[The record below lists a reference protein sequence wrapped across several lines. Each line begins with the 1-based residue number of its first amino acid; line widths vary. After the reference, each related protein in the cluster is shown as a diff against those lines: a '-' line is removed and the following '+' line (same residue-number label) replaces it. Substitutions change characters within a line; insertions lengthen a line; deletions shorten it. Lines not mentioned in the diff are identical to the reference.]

1 MTVCCCDD
9 LLPFEELFIRK
20 KLPNRDFF
28 FPSEL
33 LSLTSAGFSAFD
45 AEAPSKDT
53 IFPAVT
59 IVWPSTNVT

>member
-1 MTVCCCDD
+1 MTGCYCDD
-9 LLPFEELFIRK
+9 LLPFEELFFRK

-33 LSLTSAGFSAFD
+33 LSFTSAGFSAFEV
-45 AEAPSKDT
+45 EAPSKET
-53 IFPAVT
+53 ILPAVT